1 MSGAHLLRSY
11 AHLDSPIHRAP
22 ASLKLLATFVL
33 VTAVA
38 LVPVGHAAG
47 LVVVLAVLVGLSR
60 VASVPLGA
68 FVARV
73 AMAEPF
79 VLGVAVLSLFQGRG
93 LAVFVTIALK
103 STACVAAVQLL
114 AHTTP
119 FQDILAALRR
129 AKLPAVLVVTLALLY
144 RYLDVLVEETQRM
157 RRARAA
163 RTWSPRAWASWKS
176 LSSVIAV
183 SLVRSMARA
192 ERVHVAMRARGG
204 P

>member
-1 MSGAHLLRSY
+1 MSGAHFRSSY
-11 AHLDSPIHRAP
+11 AHLDSPVHRAP
-22 ASLKLLATFVL
+22 ACVKVLATLLL
-33 VTAVA
+33 VSAIA
-38 LVPVGHAAG
+38 LVPVDDVGA
-47 LVVVLAVLVGLSR
+47 VVAVLAALVGLSR
-60 VASVPLGA
+60 LARVPLGVFA
-68 FVARV
+68 ARV

-93 LAVFVTIALK
+93 LAVFAAVALK
-103 STACVAAVQLL
+103 STTCVVAVQLL

-119 FQDILAALRR
+119 FQEVLAVIRR
-129 AKLPAVLVVTLALLY
+129 AKVPAVLVATLALLY
-144 RYLDVLVEETQRM
+144 RYLYVVVEETQRM

-163 RTWSPRAWASWKS
+163 RTWSPRQRGSWS
-176 LSSVIAV
+176 GLSSVIAL

>member
-1 MSGAHLLRSY
+1 MSGVHLRSSY
-11 AHLDSPIHRAP
+11 AHADSPVHRAP
-22 ASLKLLATFVL
+22 ASIKLLATLTL
-33 VTAVA
+33 VTAIA
-38 LVPVGHAAG
+38 LCPVRYSAAT
-47 LVVVLAVLVGLSR
+47 VVVLAGLVGLSR
-60 VASVPLGA
+60 IACVPIGA

-93 LAVFVTIALK
+93 LAVFVAIALK

-119 FQDILAALRR
+119 FQDVLAVLRR
-129 AKLPAVLVVTLALLY
+129 TRVPAVLVVTLALLY
-144 RYLDVLVEETQRM
+144 RYLFVLIDETQRM

-163 RTWSPRAWASWKS
+163 RTWSPRRWASWKA

-183 SLVRSMARA
+183 SLLRSMARA

>member
-1 MSGAHLLRSY
+1 MSGTHLLRSY
-11 AHLDSPIHRAP
+11 AHLDSPLHRAP
-22 ASLKLLATFVL
+22 ASAKLLATLLL
-33 VTAVA
+33 VTAMA
-38 LVPVGHAAG
+38 LVPAG
-47 LVVVLAVLVGLSR
+47 YAGCALGVLAVLVGLSR
-60 VASVPLGA
+60 VACVPLGA
-68 FVARV
+68 FIARV

-93 LAVFVTIALK
+93 LAVFVAVALK

-119 FQDILAALRR
+119 FQDVLVVLRR
-129 AKLPAVLVVTLALLY
+129 ARVPAVLVVTLGLSY
-144 RYLDVLVEETQRM
+144 RYFYVLIEETQRM

-163 RTWSPRAWASWKS
+163 RTWQGRSWGTWTV

>member
-11 AHLDSPIHRAP
+11 AHLDSPLHRAP
-22 ASLKLLATFVL
+22 ASVKLLATLAL
-33 VTAVA
+33 VTALA

-47 LVVVLAVLVGLSR
+47 LVMVLAVLVGLSR
-60 VASVPLGA
+60 AARVPLGA
-68 FVARV
+68 FAARV
-73 AMAEPF
+73 AIAEPF
-79 VLGVAVLSLFQGRG
+79 VLGVAVLSLFQGHG

-119 FQDILAALRR
+119 FQDILVALRR

-144 RYLDVLVEETQRM
+144 RYLDVLIEETQRM
-157 RRARAA
+157 QRARAA
-163 RTWSPRAWASWKS
+163 RTWSPRTWESWNG
-176 LSSVIAV
+176 LTSVIAV
-183 SLVRSMARA
+183 SLMRSMARA